1 MDVDVSVRFKQSE
14 INGLFQE
21 VEELKRKRAHLK
33 GELDKVTE
41 QINKKTNQ
49 IIHYIQKNGNVL
61 AYKNNV
67 PYILSVKQKI
77 SKKFDKSQLA
87 NDVGKSTSEL
97 NLIGVAELV
106 EERKISSQQLKQ
118 YEHEETNLVLKA
130 RKAKKSDI
138 DLLGARA
145 L

>member
-1 MDVDVSVRFKQSE
+1 MDVNINVHFKQSE
-14 INGLFQE
+14 INRLFQE
-21 VEELKRKRAHLK
+21 IEELKRKRALLK
-33 GELDKVTE
+33 E
-41 QINKKTNQ
+41 QIDQKTEK
-49 IIHYIQKNGNVL
+49 IIRHIQENGNVL

-67 PYILSVKQKI
+67 PYVLSIKQKI

-97 NLIGVAELV
+97 NLIGIAELV

-130 RKAKKSDI
+130 RKAKKSYI

>member
-1 MDVDVSVRFKQSE
+1 MDVNANVHFKQSE

-21 VEELKRKRAHLK
+21 VEELKRQRALLK
-33 GELDKVTE
+33 EEIDKKVD
-41 QINKKTNQ
+41 K
-49 IIHYIQKNGNVL
+49 IIRHIQKNGNVI

-67 PYILSVKQKI
+67 PYVLSIKQKI

-106 EERKISSQQLKQ
+106 EERKITSQQLKQ
-118 YEHEETNLVLKA
+118 YEHEEENIVLKA

-138 DLLGARA
+138 DLLGAHA

>member
-1 MDVDVSVRFKQSE
+1 MDVNVNVHFKQSE

-21 VEELKRKRAHLK
+21 VEELKRQRALLK
-33 GELDKVTE
+33 EEIDKKVD
-41 QINKKTNQ
+41 K
-49 IIHYIQKNGNVL
+49 IIRHIQKNGNVI

-67 PYILSVKQKI
+67 PYVLSIKQKI

-106 EERKISSQQLKQ
+106 EERKITSQQLKQ
-118 YEHEETNLVLKA
+118 YEHEEANLVLKA

>member
-14 INGLFQE
+14 
-21 VEELKRKRAHLK
+21 
-33 GELDKVTE
+33 
-41 QINKKTNQ
+41 
-49 IIHYIQKNGNVL
+49 
-61 AYKNNV
+61 
-67 PYILSVKQKI
+67 ILSVKQKI

>member
-1 MDVDVSVRFKQSE
+1 MDVNVNVHFKQSE

-21 VEELKRKRAHLK
+21 IEELKRKRALLK
-33 GELDKVTE
+33 E
-41 QINKKTNQ
+41 QIDQKTDK
-49 IIHYIQKNGNVL
+49 IIRHIQENGNVL

-67 PYILSVKQKI
+67 PYVLSIKQKI

-97 NLIGVAELV
+97 NLIGIAELV
-106 EERKISSQQLKQ
+106 EERKISSQKLKQ
-118 YEHEETNLVLKA
+118 YEHEETNLVFKA

-138 DLLGARA
+138 DLLGVHYE
-145 L
+145 